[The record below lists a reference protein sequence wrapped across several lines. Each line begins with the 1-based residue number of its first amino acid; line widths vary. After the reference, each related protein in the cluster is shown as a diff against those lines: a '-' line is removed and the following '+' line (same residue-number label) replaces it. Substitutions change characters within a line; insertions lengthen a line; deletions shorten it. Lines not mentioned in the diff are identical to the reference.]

1 MFTLISSS
9 HGGVVLGTRHAKHAI
24 PKLSRPLPRDNVHW
38 RFDFG
43 ENANEMPMYLAIEQ
57 GEE

>member
-9 HGGVVLGTRHAKHAI
+9 HGGVVLGTRHANHAI
-24 PKLSRPLPRDNVHW
+24 PKLSRPLPRDN
-38 RFDFG
+38 
-43 ENANEMPMYLAIEQ
+43 AMYLAIEQ